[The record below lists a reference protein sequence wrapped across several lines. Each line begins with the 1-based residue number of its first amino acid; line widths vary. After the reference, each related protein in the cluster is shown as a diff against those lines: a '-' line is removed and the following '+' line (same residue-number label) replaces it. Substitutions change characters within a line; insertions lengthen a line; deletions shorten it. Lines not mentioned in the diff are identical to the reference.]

1 VNSIDKTVLDR
12 FKELLLR
19 RVRLHKLVLFGS
31 RARADADL
39 YSDLDVLVI
48 LEGPAE
54 HEIREYVSDSAWE
67 AGFEHGIVVVPVV
80 YSRDEWENGP
90 EGHSLLAQAV
100 EADGVPL

>member
-1 VNSIDKTVLDR
+1 VNSIEKTVLDR

-31 RARADADL
+31 RARADADS

-67 AGFEHGIVVVPVV
+67 AGFEHGIVVVSVV

-100 EADGVPL
+100 EGDGVPL